1 MVSRRNFRDEQGR
14 RLVYRGLEE
23 FREHLGGELT
33 VLMLEGVGQGADRHS
48 VDESLHEACIDELKE
63 ASQRNAPT

>member
-1 MVSRRNFRDEQGR
+1 MKDEKGR

-33 VLMLEGVGQGADRHS
+33 VLMLEAVGRGVDRHS
-48 VDESLHEACIDELKE
+48 VDEQKHEACMEELKQ
-63 ASQRNAPT
+63 ASLGATPA